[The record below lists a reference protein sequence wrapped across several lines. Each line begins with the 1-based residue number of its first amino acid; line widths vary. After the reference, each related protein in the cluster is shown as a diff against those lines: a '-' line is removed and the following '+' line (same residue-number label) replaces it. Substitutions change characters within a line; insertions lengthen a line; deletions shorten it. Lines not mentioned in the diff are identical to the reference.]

1 MRTDGGFA
9 GRNNNYIE
17 YTSKGDSY
25 ENVSPEEYLNM
36 IRPYLG
42 DLINEHKPT
51 IESNNKDNDSDGKI
65 QKGKFS

>member
-25 ENVSPEEYLNM
+25 ENVSPKEYLNM

-51 IESNNKDNDSDGKI
+51 IESNNTDNDSDGKI